1 MIIKDYDPKDIDM
14 KMLYEDT
21 SWGAIELNYNCLLYT
36 SPSPR
41 DAS

>member
-21 SWGAIELNYNCLLYT
+21 SWGAIELNCNLQ
-36 SPSPR
+36 
-41 DAS
+41 